1 MMQRTISVNA
11 VVWVA
16 LGIAFGLYGP
26 LMLNLFGVP
35 DVPSEDL
42 LLYWN
47 VAAFTRLYGAAL
59 FGLGLMLWAVRGF
72 ILKSSMEDRRGILFS
87 LVLANIMGAFVA
99 ATQSA
104 TIWQA
109 AAGWILMAHY
119 LVFALLYGVM
129 LASRPAKAQA

>member
-1 MMQRTISVNA
+1 MLQRLVSINA
-11 VVWVA
+11 IVWIA

-35 DVPSEDL
+35 EVPSEDL

-47 VAAFTRLYGAAL
+47 VAAFARLYGAAL
-59 FGLGLMLWAVRGF
+59 FGLGLILLALRGM
-72 ILKSSMEDRRGILFS
+72 IARVSQQDQRGVLFS
-87 LVLANIMGAFVA
+87 LVFANIMGAFVA

-119 LVFALLYGVM
+119 LIFAVLYGLM
-129 LASRPAKAQA
+129 LASHPAKAQA